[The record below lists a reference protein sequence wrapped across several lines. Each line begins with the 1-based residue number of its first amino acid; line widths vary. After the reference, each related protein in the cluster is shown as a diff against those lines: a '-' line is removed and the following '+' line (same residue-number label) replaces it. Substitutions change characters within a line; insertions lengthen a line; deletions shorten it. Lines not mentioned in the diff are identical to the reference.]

1 MCLSRRGDERK
12 GDTIFENIIQFE
24 MFLGEEEEWVIYEYI
39 WRSGLVTGERW
50 SLDREIMDRL
60 DGVDSIDGAIG
71 TVNQINGNFMSSG
84 PLDR

>member
-1 MCLSRRGDERK
+1 M
-12 GDTIFENIIQFE
+12 
-24 MFLGEEEEWVIYEYI
+24 
-39 WRSGLVTGERW
+39 TGERW
-50 SLDREIMDRL
+50 SVDREIMDIL